1 MEYSTTDPSRMAFMI
16 PHVIFWAVCHRQEII
31 CKLAFMILLY
41 SSKEFQKT
49 KNNAC
54 GFLTVF
60 PCRFYLHLIET
71 CYLIIATHPAND
83 PQVHSYPQAVL

>member
-49 KNNAC
+49 KNIMRAVFSQFSLA
-54 GFLTVF
+54 GFI
-60 PCRFYLHLIET
+60 CI
-71 CYLIIATHPAND
+71 
-83 PQVHSYPQAVL
+83 